1 MDYNSQICSESVVVQ
16 TKRISHPSVTSCV
29 YISLV
34 VICESVNE
42 IHRIIGKL
50 NLDPKSLHVHCL
62 QYRIQRKFHTASDG
76 CCEGLG
82 GPKLLLNTS
91 RTLLPLLGIPFMVT
105 FPFMVIL
112 PFYSHVLLWSY
123 FFYGHKLSPFM
134 VILPFYGHIL
144 LWSYFFYGHI
154 SFPFMVISPFM
165 VIPGTLQLQIF
176 TLQEDKAPAS
186 LLRR

>member
-91 RTLLPLLGIPFMVT
+91 RTLLPLLGIPFMVI
-105 FPFMVIL
+105 FPFMSYL
-112 PFYSHVLLWSY
+112 LLWSY
-123 FFYGHKLSPFM
+123 SLFIAMS
-134 VILPFYGHIL
+134 FYGHISFMVINCLL
-144 LWSYFFYGHI
+144 LWSYSLFMAISFYGHI